1 MALTHSTATRNSL
14 CSAVSS
20 AVDAGTTNSGG
31 QFIFRT
37 SAEAA
42 VATVQL
48 QNPAFG
54 TPASGAMS
62 INGTPLQDTNAA
74 GGTVDHFTVEDRD
87 NTEVFRG
94 TATVTGGGGDIEMSS
109 LTISAGDTVE
119 LSSFTYNASA

>member
-20 AVDAGTTNSGG
+20 AVDAGTTNS
-31 QFIFRT
+31 
-37 SAEAA
+37 
-42 VATVQL
+42 
-48 QNPAFG
+48 
-54 TPASGAMS
+54 SGAMS